1 MTTINPQTPGPCRV
15 DTLYGM
21 GVILNDTVT
30 IVQVRAGPTYKITIE
45 EEKANARLLAA
56 AYNAFDKAGRT
67 LNIDAATLADMVIDR
82 LIERDGAL

>member
-1 MTTINPQTPGPCRV
+1 MSLNQQTPGPCVLKHDKYIWGDDGTLITQVLGDHV
-15 DTLYGM
+15 DGS
-21 GVILNDTVT
+21 G
-30 IVQVRAGPTYKITIE
+30 AE
-45 EEKANARLLAA
+45 ANARLLAA